1 LIYVAAKFLGDSSQL
16 ILIDDSGGTYLSQ
29 DRIDA
34 IMESFGIDYELIAAF
49 MVVLNVH
56 SKTCIFGGTGRSGET
71 STIDI
76 PQSFVYWWLI
86 KNIFICAADNEEIS
100 VPGLELTNPQGERTG
115 CPLDTVNTIAEK
127 MLEAKKKILEPS
139 DHPFLHMKDHFL
151 EYHDEN

>member
-1 LIYVAAKFLGDSSQL
+1 MIHVAAKYLGDSSQL

-56 SKTCIFGGTGRSGET
+56 SKTGIFGGTGRTGET
-71 STIDI
+71 STIDM

-86 KNIFICAADNEEIS
+86 KNIFICASDN
-100 VPGLELTNPQGERTG
+100 
-115 CPLDTVNTIAEK
+115 
-127 MLEAKKKILEPS
+127 
-139 DHPFLHMKDHFL
+139 
-151 EYHDEN
+151 